1 MEVEDFVYNLNNN
14 NIIKFEKLTENK
26 RDGISNFIKAIFFI
40 VPALFFFFNYY
51 IRKQKKKFNN
61 IDEVSDY
68 INTQEVLKSI
78 SSVIQGFLFI
88 YFGMQLYYYYIPNNT
103 QKSLALLIKYLS
115 KKKILTKDFMQILK
129 RLKPEGLNHI

>member
-40 VPALFFFFNYY
+40 VPALLFFFNYY
-51 IRKQKKKFNN
+51 VRKQKKKFNN
-61 IDEVSDY
+61 IEE
-68 INTQEVLKSI
+68 INEHINKQEVLKSM
-78 SSVIQGFLFI
+78 SNMIQGFLFI

-115 KKKILTKDFMQILK
+115 KKKILTNDFIQILK
-129 RLKPEGLNHI
+129 RLKPEGLSNI